1 MGDATTTPIVAAGSA
16 NVEAKST
23 AKRDALMEIER
34 HWQADWKENRLF
46 EVDVPEDEG
55 LTTDELHE
63 KHPKWMGTFPYP
75 YMNGTLHLG
84 HGFSVSKIEF
94 ATGWERLKG
103 KRALFPFGFHVT
115 GMPIKTSA
123 DKIAR
128 ELEMFGPNFELPKE
142 SECDGEAL
150 CEKIEDMSVSATP
163 KAGGNFKAKKTK
175 AIAKSGNVK
184 YQFQLLQ
191 AQGISNEEIAKFAD
205 TNYWLEY
212 YPPIALADLNSMGCK
227 IDWRR
232 AFLTTDYNPY
242 YDSFARWQFQRLRDA
257 DKIKFGERHTIW
269 SAKDG
274 QPCMDHDRQSGEGV
288 DPQKYTGVKLEVL
301 EWSEEGS
308 QVASAIS
315 ELAGQRIFLV
325 AATLRPETMYGQT
338 NCFVGTKL
346 EYGFFQS
353 KAANEVYVVS
363 ERAAR
368 NMAFQGLSPENG
380 LVVKLGTISGQAII
394 GSKVNAP
401 LSEYKD
407 GVYVL
412 PMENV
417 LATKGTGVVTSVP
430 SDSPDDYAALRDL
443 KKKPEYYGI
452 DAKWVEGF
460 NPIPVLSTEAYGE
473 MSAPTLCDKL
483 KINSQKDRIQLAE
496 AKDAAYKEGFYSGTM
511 SIGDF
516 KGLPV
521 AVAKEMVRTQLIEC
535 GDAVDY
541 AEPEG
546 LVMSRSGDECVVALC
561 DQWYID
567 YGEEA
572 WKAKTKECLAQMNTY
587 SDDTRTQFEAKLD
600 WLNKWACV
608 RSYGLGSK
616 VPWDEDFLIESLS
629 DSTIYMSYYTVA
641 HLLHRSLD
649 GSKIGPLGIAPQDMD
664 YSAWDYVLQG
674 KSLPPGHSKAAELA
688 ELRRSYLYWYPVDIR
703 SSAKDLVQNHLTF
716 FMYIHTAMFPEREWP
731 RGMRINGHLLL
742 NGEKMSKST
751 GNSLSL
757 REACDLYGADA
768 TRLTLADA
776 GDSMEDANFEESV
789 ANASILRLFKLKEWV
804 ADALEALAA
813 SEKSPSEKV
822 QVGDVTLCPA
832 STPFDVIDRV
842 FDAKIDKLTLATGA
856 AYEATMYREALK
868 SGFYDFHNSR
878 DWYRGMSDAAG
889 MHPALVRK
897 WINRQII
904 QLCPITPHWCEHV
917 WRTLMGNTTS
927 IINARWPTDLP
938 ADADHALI
946 AAGEYMDKTARS
958 VHDAS
963 AALQRRSKRKGTK
976 ESQTGEFD
984 PNGPKTLDIFVA
996 CEFPQW
1002 QEDVIAVL
1010 KENYAAATSAFD
1022 DKAVQGAL
1030 GQKGLL
1036 KNKKVMPFAQTI
1048 KKRVALLGPT
1058 AFDRALTFK
1067 EIDILNAL
1075 VPYMKTNMGYSKV
1088 TIVDL
1093 GNASE
1098 LPDALAAA
1106 AEAAVPGEPGILV
1119 ASAQ

>member
-1 MGDATTTPIVAAGSA
+1 MGDATDTPTAADSA
-16 NVEAKST
+16 NVEGKKT

-34 HWQADWKENRLF
+34 HWQASWKEDRLF
-46 EVDVPEDEG
+46 EIDMPEDDG
-55 LTTDELHE
+55 LTADELHE
-63 KHPKWMGTFPYP
+63 RYPKWMGTFPYP
-75 YMNGTLHLG
+75 YMNGPLHLG

-103 KRALFPFGFHVT
+103 KRALFPLGFHVT
-115 GMPIKTSA
+115 GMPIKASA

-142 SECDGEAL
+142 SECDSEML
-150 CEKIEDMSVSATP
+150 SEKVEDMSVGATP

-175 AIAKSGNVK
+175 VIAKVGNAN
-184 YQFQLLQ
+184 YQFQLLR
-191 AQGISNEEIAKFAD
+191 AQGMSNEEIAKFAD
-205 TNYWLEY
+205 TDHWLEY
-212 YPPIALADLNSMGCK
+212 YPPMAVADLNSMGFK

-232 AFLTTDYNPY
+232 AFLTTDHNPY
-242 YDSFARWQFQRLRDA
+242 YDSFARWQFQRLRDM
-257 DKIKFGERHTIW
+257 DKIKFGERYTIW

-288 DPQKYTGVKLEVL
+288 AAQEYTAIKLEVL
-301 EWSEEGS
+301 EWSEQGS
-308 QVASAIS
+308 LVASAIP

-353 KAANEVYVVS
+353 KEANEVYVVS

-380 LVVKLGTISGQAII
+380 LVVKLGAISGQAII

-417 LATKGTGVVTSVP
+417 LAAKGTGVVTSVP

-452 DAKWVEGF
+452 DPKWVEGF
-460 NPIPVLSTEAYGE
+460 EPIPVLSTDAYGE
-473 MSAPTLCDKL
+473 MSAPVLCDKM
-483 KINSQKDRIQLAE
+483 KINSQKDRVQLAE

-521 AVAKEMVRTQLIEC
+521 AVAKQMVRTQLKDR
-535 GDAVDY
+535 GDAVYY

-567 YGEEA
+567 YGEDA

-587 SDDTRTQFEAKLD
+587 GNDTRTQFEAKLE
-600 WLNKWACV
+600 WLNQWACA

-616 VPWDEDFLIESLS
+616 VPWDEKFVIESLS
-629 DSTIYMSYYTVA
+629 DSTIYMSYYTIA

-649 GSKIGPLGIAPQDMD
+649 GSKIGPLGITPQDMD
-664 YSAWDYVLQG
+664 YSAWDYVLLG
-674 KSLPPGHSKAAELA
+674 KSLPPGHGKVAEFA
-688 ELRRSYLYWYPVDIR
+688 KLRRSYLYWYPMDVR

-716 FMYIHTAMFPEREWP
+716 CMYIHTAVFPEREWP
-731 RGMRINGHLLL
+731 RGVRVNGHLLL

-776 GDSMEDANFEESV
+776 GDSMEDANFEETV
-789 ANASILRLFKLKEWV
+789 ANALILRIFTLNEWIS
-804 ADALEALAA
+804 DALKALAA
-813 SEKSPSEKV
+813 SDKSHNDKV

-832 STPFDVIDRV
+832 AAPFSTLDRV
-842 FDAKIDKLTLATGA
+842 FDAEMDKFALATGA
-856 AYEATMYREALK
+856 AYEAMMYRDALK
-868 SGFYDFHNSR
+868 SGLYDFQKSR
-878 DWYRGMSDAAG
+878 DSYRERSDAVG
-889 MHPALVRK
+889 MHPILVRK
-897 WINRQII
+897 WINRQLI
-904 QLCPITPHWCEHV
+904 QLCPIAPHWCEHV

-927 IINARWPTDLP
+927 IMNARWPSDLP

-946 AAGEYMDKTARS
+946 AASEYMHKIVKTVR
-958 VHDAS
+958 DAE
-963 AALQRRSKRKGTK
+963 ATLQKRSKKKGSK
-976 ESQTGEFD
+976 EALVGEFN
-984 PNGPKTLDIFVA
+984 PNGPKTLDILVA
-996 CEFPQW
+996 CQFPQW
-1002 QEDVIAVL
+1002 QEDVISVL
-1010 KENYAAATSAFD
+1010 KENFDAATLTFD
-1022 DKAVQGAL
+1022 DKAIQGAL
-1030 GQKGLL
+1030 GQLGLL
-1036 KNKKVMPFAQTI
+1036 KNKKVMPFAQTT

-1067 EIDILNAL
+1067 EIDVLNAL
-1075 VPYMKTNMGYSKV
+1075 MPYITTNMGYSKAS
-1088 TIVDL
+1088 IVDL
-1093 GNASE
+1093 DNAGE
-1098 LPDALAAA
+1098 LTGALAAA
-1106 AEAAVPGEPGILV
+1106 AESAVPGEPGIHV
-1119 ASAQ
+1119 AAAQ